1 MREGKIR
8 VMIVD
13 DEPLARKFIRRM
25 LKDDSEVEIVGE
37 CVNGLDAVEA
47 IGNQQPDLIFL
58 DVQMPEMDGF
68 SVLQEINVKRMP
80 QIVFTTAYAQ
90 HALRAFEMHALDY
103 LLKPFDQVRFGKA
116 MQHAR
121 EQLRRP
127 RGGDEML
134 NALVEHITQRAE
146 RLRRLVI
153 KVDGRIVFLKL
164 NEIYWIE
171 ADDKYVHIHLR
182 GQSHMVRQTM
192 SVIETQLD
200 SKKFLRIHRSTIVN
214 IERIRELYLLSSG
227 EQMLIMEDGTKLTVS
242 RGYKDKVFEL
252 IGKPL

>member
-8 VMIVD
+8 VIIVD

-47 IGNQQPDLIFL
+47 IRNQQPDLIFL

-68 SVLQEINVKRMP
+68 RLLQEIDVKRMP

-127 RGGDEML
+127 RGADEEL
-134 NALVEHITQRAE
+134 NALVEHITRRSE
-146 RLRRLVI
+146 RLRRLII

-171 ADDKYVHIHLR
+171 ADDKYVHIHLH

-200 SKKFLRIHRSTIVN
+200 PKKFLRIHRSTIVN

-227 EQMLIMEDGTKLTVS
+227 EQMIIMEDGTKLTIS